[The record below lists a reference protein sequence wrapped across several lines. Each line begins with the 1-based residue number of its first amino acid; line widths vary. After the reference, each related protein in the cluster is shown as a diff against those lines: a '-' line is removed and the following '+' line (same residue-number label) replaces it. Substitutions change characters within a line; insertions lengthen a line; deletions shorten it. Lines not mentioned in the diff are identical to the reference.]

1 MDRSLFHA
9 PEEELLRGG
18 LEHCE
23 PFPGVEFSWIRFHAP
38 RIETEHAPLAHVLE
52 VNHCRRGRIGW
63 DMKGGTSVYLGP
75 GDLDVHTMDCCAVS
89 TINLPLGYYE
99 GITVALDLEQLERT
113 PLPLVEEAGIDA
125 CALLDRLC
133 PGGEPLALPAGAA
146 SARIFDPLYT
156 APERLRLPYCRLK
169 ALELLLFLEALEP
182 EREKRLDRYYS
193 RQVETIQEIHA
204 LLTGDLGRRYTIEEL
219 SRRYLINTAT
229 LKAVFKAVYSQ
240 PIGAYMKEYRLR
252 RAMEL
257 LRQGGESIAEIA
269 AQVGYESQGKFTE
282 AFKAYTHQL
291 PTEYR
296 RQNRSTVE

>member
-1 MDRSLFHA
+1 MDRSLLHA

-23 PFPGVEFSWIRFHAP
+23 PFPGVELSWIRFHAP

-99 GITVALDLEQLERT
+99 GITVALDLEQLERI
-113 PLPLVEEAGIDA
+113 PLPLVEEAGIDTRS
-125 CALLDRLC
+125 LLNRLC

-156 APERLRLPYCRLK
+156 VPESFRLPYCRLK
-169 ALELLLFLEALEP
+169 VLELLLFLEELEP
-182 EREKRLDRYYS
+182 GLIFPARVVGTRNASIFFQIFPGFNAISPRPDGWQAAAGDQILFQISGVS
-193 RQVETIQEIHA
+193 RDQA
-204 LLTGDLGRRYTIEEL
+204 
-219 SRRYLINTAT
+219 N
-229 LKAVFKAVYSQ
+229 LKAWGR
-240 PIGAYMKEYRLR
+240 PLR
-252 RAMEL
+252 PVA
-257 LRQGGESIAEIA
+257 
-269 AQVGYESQGKFTE
+269 
-282 AFKAYTHQL
+282 
-291 PTEYR
+291 
-296 RQNRSTVE
+296 